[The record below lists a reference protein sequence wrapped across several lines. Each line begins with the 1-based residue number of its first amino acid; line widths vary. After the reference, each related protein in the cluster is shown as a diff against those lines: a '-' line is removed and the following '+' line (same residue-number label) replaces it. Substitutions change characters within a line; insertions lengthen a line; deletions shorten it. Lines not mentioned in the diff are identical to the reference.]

1 MLEALIYANE
11 EFVGEITIEGFQ
23 RYTAVG
29 KQVEHLLRLHRGY
42 RVQKF

>member
-1 MLEALIYANE
+1 VLEVLIYASK

-29 KQVEHLLRLHRGY
+29 KQVEHLLRLLRGSK
-42 RVQKF
+42 V